1 LAATLGAALAAPVRA
16 GAPVPG
22 DPAEQFHRDVEPILS
37 RYCYDCHGYGA
48 QEGSVTFDE
57 FESDEAVLGNR
68 DLWFRALRMLRA
80 GMMPPVDAERPSP
93 DELARLEQWIKSG
106 VFRIDPNNPDPGRV
120 TVRRLNRVEYENT
133 IRDLVGVDFDVNTE
147 FPPDDSGHGFD
158 NIGDVLTV
166 SPLLLEKY
174 IAAAETIVAKA
185 VPLEPGDKNYER
197 FFPRE
202 VPDGADARRA
212 YATELL
218 GTFATKAFRRRVDQA
233 TAERLA
239 DLAVSVDEQPGQSF
253 ESGVAQ
259 AMAAVLASPRFLF
272 REEGVEMDAGRT
284 FPLVDEYALA
294 TRLSYFLWSTT
305 PDDELMRLARE
316 HKLRSELDAQIE
328 RMTADDRFEQ
338 FIRQFA
344 GQWLRARDVETWP
357 VDGRAVM
364 ARENPDR
371 SRDGLRRR
379 FRRLQRKDP
388 SQMTDE
394 EKAELEEVRAQFQRR
409 FGELRR
415 AELDGDVRRAMRRET
430 EMLFGYIVQEDRSLL
445 ELIDADYTFLN
456 ERLARQY
463 GIDGV
468 EGDRMRKVNLPEDSP
483 RGGVLTQGTTLV
495 VTSNPDRTSPA
506 KRGLYVLET
515 LLGTPPPPPPP
526 NIPSLEQTEA
536 DMRGQTPTA
545 RELLELHRA
554 DPLCAACHNRMDPL
568 GLALENFNPLG
579 AWRDQERKQ
588 PIDAAGVLITG
599 EEFTGVAELKAI
611 LAGERHTDFYRC
623 ATEKLLTYA
632 LGRGLEYNDVEAV
645 DRIVAEL
652 EKTNGR
658 ASELLLGVIKS
669 EPFQRT
675 RLPDVAAAVVTD

>member
-1 LAATLGAALAAPVRA
+1 VAALAALVRA

-22 DPAEQFHRDVEPILS
+22 NPADQFHRDVEPILA
-37 RYCYDCHGYGA
+37 RYCYDCHGYGSN
-48 QEGSVTFDE
+48 EGSVTLDE
-57 FESDEAVLGNR
+57 FDSEEALLGDH
-68 DLWFRALRMLRA
+68 DLWAGALRMLRA
-80 GMMPPVDAERPSP
+80 DMMPPVDADQPTAE
-93 DELARLEQWIKSG
+93 ELATIERWIKSG
-106 VFRIDPNNPDPGRV
+106 VFRIDPNNLDPGRV
-120 TVRRLNRVEYENT
+120 TVRRLNRVEYKNT

-158 NIGDVLTV
+158 NIADVLTV

-174 IAAAETIVAKA
+174 IAAAESIVAKA
-185 VPLEPGDKNYER
+185 VPLKPGEKNYER

-202 VPDGADARRA
+202 VPDGVDARRA
-212 YATELL
+212 YATEIL
-218 GTFATKAFRRRVDQA
+218 GAFATKAFRRRVDQA
-233 TAERLA
+233 DAERLA
-239 DLAVSVDEQPGQSF
+239 DLAMHVDEQPGNSF
-253 ESGVAQ
+253 EAGVAQ
-259 AMAAVLASPRFLF
+259 AMAAVLSSPRFLF
-272 REEGVEMDAGRT
+272 REEGVEMEAGRT
-284 FPLVDEYALA
+284 YPLVDEYALA
-294 TRLSYFLWSTT
+294 TRLSYLLWSTT
-305 PDDELMRLARE
+305 PDDELMQLARE
-316 HKLRSELDAQIE
+316 HKLRENLDEQIE
-328 RMTADDRFEQ
+328 RMMGDERSEQ

-344 GQWLRARDVETWP
+344 GQWLRARDVEMWT

-371 SRDGLRRR
+371 GRDRLRQR

-388 SQMTDE
+388 AEMTEE
-394 EKAELEEVRAQFQRR
+394 EKAELEEVRKQFQRR

-430 EMLFGYIVQEDRSLL
+430 EMLFEHIVREDRSLL

-468 EGDRMRKVNLPEDSP
+468 EGDKMRKVDLPEDSP

-526 NIPSLEQTEA
+526 NIPSLEQAEA
-536 DMRGQTPTA
+536 DMHGKTPTA

-579 AWRDQERKQ
+579 VWRDEERKQ

-599 EEFTGVAELKAI
+599 EEFTGVAELKRI
-611 LAGERHTDFYRC
+611 LATEWHTDFYRC

-652 EKTNGR
+652 EKTDGR
-658 ASELLLGVIKS
+658 ASTLLVGVIKS

-675 RLPDVAAAVVTD
+675 RLPETP

>member
-1 LAATLGAALAAPVRA
+1 V
-16 GAPVPG
+16 
-22 DPAEQFHRDVEPILS
+22 
-37 RYCYDCHGYGA
+37 
-48 QEGSVTFDE
+48 
-57 FESDEAVLGNR
+57 
-68 DLWFRALRMLRA
+68 
-80 GMMPPVDAERPSP
+80 
-93 DELARLEQWIKSG
+93 
-106 VFRIDPNNPDPGRV
+106 
-120 TVRRLNRVEYENT
+120 
-133 IRDLVGVDFDVNTE
+133 FDV
-147 FPPDDSGHGFD
+147 
-158 NIGDVLTV
+158 L
-166 SPLLLEKY
+166 
-174 IAAAETIVAKA
+174 AAETWVNDESDRNRCRATCTLDGEELWSREFSRSNNEKFEIKGRRKLDRGGHELVVRVEPLTPDEKQVRSLRLEIRGVTLRGPIDAENRVA
-185 VPLEPGDKNYER
+185 PPNYAR
-197 FFPRE
+197 FFPRH

-212 YATELL
+212 YATEIL
-218 GTFATKAFRRRVDQA
+218 GTFATKAFRRRVDQVD
-233 TAERLA
+233 AERLA
-239 DLAVSVDEQPGQSF
+239 DLAMHVAEQPGASF
-253 ESGVAQ
+253 EAGVAQ

-272 REEGVEMDAGRT
+272 REEGVEIEAGRT
-284 FPLVDEYALA
+284 YPLVDEYALA
-294 TRLSYFLWSTT
+294 TRLSYLLWSTT
-305 PDDELMRLARE
+305 PDDELMQLARE
-316 HKLRSELDAQIE
+316 HKLRENLDAQIE
-328 RMTADDRFEQ
+328 RMMGDERSEQ

-344 GQWLRARDVETWP
+344 GQWLRARDVETWT

-371 SRDGLRRR
+371 GRDRLRQR

-388 SQMTDE
+388 SEMTEE

-430 EMLFGYIVQEDRSLL
+430 EMLFEHIVREDRSLL

-463 GIDGV
+463 GIEGVDGD
-468 EGDRMRKVNLPEDSP
+468 EMRKVDLPEDSP

-536 DMRGQTPTA
+536 DMHGKTPTA

-579 AWRDQERKQ
+579 VWRDEERKQ

-599 EEFTGVAELKAI
+599 EEFTGVAELKKI
-611 LAGERHTDFYRC
+611 LATERHTDFYRC

-652 EKTNGR
+652 EKTDGR
-658 ASELLLGVIKS
+658 ASTLLLGVIKS

-675 RLPDVAAAVVTD
+675 RLPETP